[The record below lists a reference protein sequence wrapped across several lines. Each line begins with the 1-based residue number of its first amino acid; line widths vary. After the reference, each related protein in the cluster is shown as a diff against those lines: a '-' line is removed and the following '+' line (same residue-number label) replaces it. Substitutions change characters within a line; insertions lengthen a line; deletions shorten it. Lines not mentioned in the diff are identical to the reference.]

1 MRIAVNNKLLIII
14 LFLFAGIFSIT
25 VGILPFWMISNQGTN
40 INVIPDVI
48 NNSDDKII
56 ILFSLVI
63 PIVLGVFSIIG
74 IFIMMLKPDRI
85 IIYILINIVLYSV
98 FVIVN
103 FIITYDLHLT
113 TMSLIIL
120 IYMYNLSRRS
130 IKEKEMK

>member
-1 MRIAVNNKLLIII
+1 MNNKLLIII